1 MEEKLEFLQE
11 IVDLKNKEIV
21 IKKRNTTCLSKLHQI
36 EYEYHSPY
44 GEINRLETYHI
55 SFEEGN
61 EPMFLL
67 DNFSYH
73 ISNNTGFHNLKT
85 KLVIKEGL
93 ILKSYFFYLIT
104 YIEKFKKTKTKP
116 SFTPDLRVYETL
128 TYGLG
133 SEIIY
138 NIAVP
143 DEYDKIIK
151 PLTFGENIK
160 IDKKLTS
167 EEKDL
172 LGIKLIWHPFKET
185 LFDPEEEEKEKYK
198 YPENVF

>member
-21 IKKRNTTCLSKLHQI
+21 IEKGNTTYLSKLQQI
-36 EYEYHSPY
+36 EHKYHSIY

-67 DNFSYH
+67 NNSSYH
-73 ISNNTGFHNLKT
+73 ISNNTDFHNLET
-85 KLVIKEGL
+85 KLIIKEGL
-93 ILKSYFFYLIT
+93 VLKSYFFYLIT
-104 YIEKFKKTKTKP
+104 YIEKFKKTTTEP
-116 SFTPDLRVYETL
+116 SYTPDLRVYETL
-128 TYGLG
+128 TYGSG
-133 SEIIY
+133 SETIY

-143 DEYDKIIK
+143 GEYDKFIT

-167 EEKDL
+167 KEKDL
-172 LGIKLIWHPFKET
+172 LGIKLVWHPFKET
-185 LFDPEEEEKEKYK
+185 LFDPEEEEEKKYK

>member
-21 IKKRNTTCLSKLHQI
+21 VEKGNTTYLSKLQQI
-36 EYEYHSPY
+36 EHKYHGIY

-67 DNFSYH
+67 DNSYYH
-73 ISNNTGFHNLKT
+73 ISNNTGIHNLET

-93 ILKSYFFYLIT
+93 VLKSYFFYLIT
-104 YIEKFKKTKTKP
+104 YIEKFKKTTTEP
-116 SFTPDLRVYETL
+116 TFTPDLRVYETL
-128 TYGLG
+128 TYGSG
-133 SEIIY
+133 SETIY

-143 DEYDKIIK
+143 DEYDKLIT

-185 LFDPEEEEKEKYK
+185 LFDPEEEEEKKYK